1 MLLLCHG
8 STATHYDVPVML
20 LGFTGITMSN
30 TPVPVRFR
38 RPITMFPEG
47 VVRSS
52 KSPCRVASDR
62 NAAVV
67 SYDAL
72 SKGDGFVESPLRL
85 KGL

>member
-1 MLLLCHG
+1 
-8 STATHYDVPVML
+8 
-20 LGFTGITMSN
+20 MSN

-52 KSPCRVASDR
+52 KSPCKVASDR

-72 SKGDGFVESPLRL
+72 SNGDGLEESPLRL